1 MVEKYLVTVLLKVEY
16 MSQNSYLKP
25 LHPISGVLENVVKQL
40 GIANSYHGWLVVAN
54 WSQLV
59 GEHIAKVAKAYRFE
73 DGILYVSVS
82 NDTWRQE
89 LTMQTETILQKIKQS
104 SYGNVV
110 KKIRLVGNRKG
121 I

>member
-1 MVEKYLVTVLLKVEY
+1 

-25 LHPISGVLENVVKQL
+25 LYPISGVLENVVKQL
-40 GIANSYHGWLVVAN
+40 GISNSYHGWLVVAN
-54 WSQLV
+54 WSRLV
-59 GEHIAKVAKAYRFE
+59 GEHIAKVAEAYRFE
-73 DGILYVSVS
+73 DGVIYVSVP

-104 SYGNVV
+104 PYGKAVQ
-110 KKIRLVGNRKG
+110 KIRLVGNRKG